1 MSAPIDVGNNLIMQ
15 ELSYDINVLQAEA
28 DKLIP
33 SLTNE
38 QKSIFDKVMST
49 VSNDNGGFFFVYG
62 FGGIGKTFLWNALT
76 SSLRAQS
83 KIVLIIASSGIA
95 ATLLPSGRTAHSRFA
110 IPIQVNETSMCSISQ
125 GSPLAKL
132 LECTKLIICN
142 EALMVQRY
150 CIEAFDHS
158 LKDLIHSNLPFRA
171 KCIIM
176 GGDFRQILPVVPK
189 GSRASVVN
197 ACICSSYLWSSC
209 TIFTLTKNM
218 RLTTLGS
225 EEDKKKLEWFSKW
238 LLDVGDGK
246 LGEPND
252 GTTDIEV
259 PKALLVNDYED
270 TIEGIVS
277 VIYGDVI
284 ANLSNNEYFN
294 DRAILAPTIEMVDK
308 INQYMCSLLPGEA
321 HEFFSSDS
329 VCQASNQRT
338 ALTIYTLL
346 NF

>member
-1 MSAPIDVGNNLIMQ
+1 MYIPRRDPNFSNVSISPVEKERVALMDIDALLRQNGKSIHDFPSLPIPGMSAPIDVGNNLIMQ
-15 ELSYDINVLQAEA
+15 ELSYDINGRHSYGMHWHHRYEHKA
-28 DKLIP
+28 KLY
-33 SLTNE
+33 L
-38 QKSIFDKVMST
+38 
-49 VSNDNGGFFFVYG
+49 
-62 FGGIGKTFLWNALT
+62 
-76 SSLRAQS
+76 
-83 KIVLIIASSGIA
+83 IASSGIA

-132 LECTKLIICN
+132 LECTKLIIWD
-142 EALMVQRY
+142 EAPMVQRY

-158 LKDLIHSNLPFRA
+158 LKDLIHSNLPFGG

-284 ANLSNNEYFN
+284 ANLS
-294 DRAILAPTIEMVDK
+294 K
-308 INQYMCSLLPGEA
+308 Q
-321 HEFFSSDS
+321 
-329 VCQASNQRT
+329 
-338 ALTIYTLL
+338 
-346 NF
+346 